1 MAGSD
6 LSVLIPAY
14 DEAEGIRAVVEG
26 VLHHQPEAEVI
37 VCDDGSTDG
46 TAAALEG
53 LPIRVVR
60 HRVNRGYGAAWKT
73 LARRATGRTI
83 VYFDGD
89 GQFDPADIALL
100 IEHRDRT
107 GADMVSGRRE
117 GGAGRPLR
125 RRPGKWIMRRFAIWL
140 TGEQIPDVN
149 CGLRLVDRAAFLP
162 FLPLLPD
169 GFSCSTTSLLSYL
182 ATGRDVHFVPIDV
195 RRRTG
200 TSSVRMVRDGLRSLL
215 LIIRMTTLFSPM
227 RVFLPVSATLL
238 LAGLGYSI
246 DEAIRSGLGIPV
258 LGAILL
264 LNGVIVFLFGILA
277 DQVAAIRLERLQLG
291 DAESGSTST
300 DARSVSTRHD

>member
-1 MAGSD
+1 MGGSD

-14 DEAEGIRAVVEG
+14 NEASGIRAVIED
-26 VLHHQPEAEVI
+26 VLHHQPDAEVI

-46 TAAALEG
+46 TVAALDG
-53 LPIRVVR
+53 LPIRIVR

-73 LARRATGRTI
+73 LAKHATRRTI

-89 GQFDPADIALL
+89 GQFDPADIGRL
-100 IEHRDRT
+100 IEHRTRT

-125 RRPGKWIMRRFAIWL
+125 RRPGKWFMRRFAIWL

-182 ATGRDVHFVPIDV
+182 ASGRDVHFVPIDV

-200 TSSVRMVRDGLRSLL
+200 TSSVRIVRDGLRSLL
-215 LIIRMTTLFSPM
+215 LIIRMTTLFSPL

-246 DEAIRSGLGIPV
+246 DEAIRSGLGVPV

-264 LNGVIVFLFGILA
+264 VNGVIVFLFGILA
-277 DQVAAIRLERLQLG
+277 DQVAAIRIERLQLG
-291 DAESGSTST
+291 DAEAGRATDRRPLSTQ
-300 DARSVSTRHD
+300 DD